1 MGFKQKD
8 VPIEKNARKEQERA
22 AEKENA
28 DPKKPD
34 KEEEITSIV
43 HSMDSE

>member
-8 VPIEKNARKEQERA
+8 IRTEKRARKEQERA

-28 DPKKPD
+28 DPKKPN
-34 KEEEITSIV
+34 KEEEITALV
-43 HSMDSE
+43 HEMDGE